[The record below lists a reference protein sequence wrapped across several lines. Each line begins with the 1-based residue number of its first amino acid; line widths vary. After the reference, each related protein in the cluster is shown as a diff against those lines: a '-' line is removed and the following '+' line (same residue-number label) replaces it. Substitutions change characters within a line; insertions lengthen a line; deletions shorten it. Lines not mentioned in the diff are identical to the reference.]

1 MNKKLAS
8 TGSLLNK
15 NLTNVEKLTLDTL
28 EVKTN
33 LTIPVYTDPETPQ
46 NPVDGTLYI
55 KQTLDNNGVPDKYE
69 MMYYVDGAWV

>member
-33 LTIPVYTDPETPQ
+33 LTIPVYTDPETPP
-46 NPVDGTLYI
+46 NPKEGSLYF
-55 KQTLDNNGVPDKYE
+55 KKFKDTNGNPD
-69 MMYYVDGAWV
+69 YVIMCCIYGAWV